1 MEEDRRTPI
10 RYHMHK
16 KPRDVDE
23 TVKEGFATRIS
34 GVKSTPKEMEANH
47 QSIEKTILDPA
58 HDATKKPQSAYPSI
72 GKRKIESFKGFT
84 KRYKSI

>member
-1 MEEDRRTPI
+1 M
-10 RYHMHK
+10 YK

-34 GVKSTPKEMEANH
+34 GVKSTPQELEANH

-58 HDATKKPQSAYPSI
+58 HDATKRPQSAYPSI
-72 GKRKIESFKGFT
+72 GKGKIESFKRFT
-84 KRYKSI
+84 RRYKSV